1 MSQTL
6 ADLAPLYAPR
16 AAYGSMRA
24 LRGPRLRAST
34 AVAPLAPELAGALG
48 CPGRPGIRVIAKQFG
63 VSPMTVQ
70 NVSRA

>member
-34 AVAPLAPELAGALG
+34 AVAPWLLSWRGRLAVPAVPA
-48 CPGRPGIRVIAKQFG
+48 FG
-63 VSPMTVQ
+63 
-70 NVSRA
+70 